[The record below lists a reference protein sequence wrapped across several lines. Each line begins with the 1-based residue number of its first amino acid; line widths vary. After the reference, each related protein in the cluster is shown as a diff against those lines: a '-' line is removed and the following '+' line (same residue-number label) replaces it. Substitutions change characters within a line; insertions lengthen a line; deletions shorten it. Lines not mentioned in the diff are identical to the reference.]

1 MHWTRRQFLQV
12 SGAAAIALGFGALS
26 IMPSDGRVAF
36 DDWRALPGMKA
47 KLTLDIDNP
56 QAKRVYLVAQ
66 TENDQR
72 IVDTFEGA
80 STLEIP
86 VPYIKN
92 SEESF
97 MLFAVVMDHG
107 HPACVSEPLEVLTES
122 FMFGL

>member
-12 SGAAAIALGFGALS
+12 TGAAAAALGLGALS
-26 IMPSDGRVAF
+26 IMPSDGHVAF
-36 DDWRALPGMKA
+36 EDWRALPGMKA
-47 KLTLDIDNP
+47 RLTLDVDNP
-56 QAKRVYLVAQ
+56 QNTRVYLVAQ
-66 TENDQR
+66 TDSEQR

-80 STLEIP
+80 PSLDIP
-86 VPYIKN
+86 VPFIKT